1 MPSYRNLLTTVLLVA
16 GLTLSACGS
25 DDASPS
31 STGSSSTTSDSSL
44 IEVTISGDSV
54 TPNGERVEIAKGQDV
69 TLEVTADEA
78 GEIHVHANPEQELEY
93 DAGSTTLTITGLD
106 QPGIVEVESHDL
118 EKTIVQLEVS

>member
-1 MPSYRNLLTTVLLVA
+1 MPSPRDLLTTVLLVA

-25 DDASPS
+25 DDAGPS

-54 TPNGERVEIAKGQDV
+54 TPNGERVKIAKGQDV